1 MEFVFART
9 PTNIDRAMMPYY
21 IGSVH
26 YRIVLYKS
34 DQECHSTLVNKYL
47 KIGLLMVIAS
57 GVSAVYL
64 DVEGFDCLSKLS
76 KVQRSEVIVENLLDL
91 ERNCFI
97 ITNSYV
103 YSLFGVII
111 GVILIV
117 IWYTRYRRWSYKEN
131 KRWTR

>member
-1 MEFVFART
+1 
-9 PTNIDRAMMPYY
+9 
-21 IGSVH
+21 
-26 YRIVLYKS
+26 
-34 DQECHSTLVNKYL
+34 
-47 KIGLLMVIAS
+47 MVIAS

-64 DVEGFDCLSKLS
+64 DLEGFDCLSKLS
-76 KVQRSEVIVENLLDL
+76 KVQRSEVIVENLPDL

-117 IWYTRYRRWSYKEN
+117 IWYTRYRRWPYKEN